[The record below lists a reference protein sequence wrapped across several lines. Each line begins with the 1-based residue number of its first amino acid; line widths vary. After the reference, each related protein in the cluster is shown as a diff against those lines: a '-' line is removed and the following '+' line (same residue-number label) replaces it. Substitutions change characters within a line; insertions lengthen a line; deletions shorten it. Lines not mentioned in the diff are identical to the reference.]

1 MHILIELRDNN
12 YLILLYLKNR
22 TRKDFMEIC
31 IIIPMFNEAKRFEAL
46 SLSEYAKN
54 NSLVFY
60 LVNDGSTD
68 GTEQIIEEL
77 SQKHPNILS
86 LNLSKNMGKAETIRA
101 AVLKIQDSNKF
112 DYVGYFDAD
121 FATPLSEI
129 QYFIEAIK
137 ATKKSFVMGMR
148 IKRLGANIKR
158 YKTRHY
164 MGRIVASII
173 SELILKIPV
182 YDTQC
187 GAKLIEF
194 NLAKQLF
201 EQPFKTKWLFDV
213 ELIARMKALYGKDS
227 CLNNILELPLNTWID
242 KGNSKITF
250 IDFLKTPF
258 NLIKLMIYY
267 R

>member
-1 MHILIELRDNN
+1 
-12 YLILLYLKNR
+12 
-22 TRKDFMEIC
+22 MEVC
-31 IIIPMFNEAKRFEAL
+31 IIIPMFNEANRFEEL

-54 NSLVFY
+54 NDIVFY

-68 GTEQIIEEL
+68 GTGHIIEGL
-77 SQKHPNILS
+77 SHRHQNIIS
-86 LNLSKNMGKAETIRA
+86 LNLSKNKGKAEAIRA
-101 AVLKIQDSNKF
+101 AVLEISDSKKI

-129 QYFIEAIK
+129 QCFIEAAK
-137 ATKKSFVMGMR
+137 ATQKRFVMGMR

-158 YKTRHY
+158 YKARHY

-187 GAKLIEF
+187 GAKLIDF
-194 NLAKQLF
+194 NLAKKLF
-201 EQPFKTKWLFDV
+201 EKPFKTKWLFDV
-213 ELIARMKALYGKDS
+213 ELIARMKALYGKDY
-227 CLNNILELPLNTWID
+227 CLNNVLELPLNTWID
-242 KGNSKITF
+242 KGNSKISF
-250 IDFLKTPF
+250 FDFLKTPF
-258 NLIKLMIYY
+258 NLFKLMLFY